1 MFERDPPDQE
11 LVARFKGGDEEALG
25 QLFERY
31 HQDLYD
37 FLYQLVG
44 DEAEAQRL
52 LGEVFKHVALSLA
65 RLPSD
70 RAFKPWL
77 YNLAAGEAFAHL
89 KRRGWLQA
97 LPETEFAGEAPRP
110 EAGQVQAEV
119 WRVARRLPA
128 EQRAAL
134 ALEEQHG
141 FDARGIAAVLAWP
154 EAQVATLLGEARARF
169 GREYDAQAEARGLPT
184 SGEVDA
190 ALALEMRSRT
200 GRSKSLYGFLPPL
213 ILPAAAKETIKT
225 EVMEAAT
232 PAKGGCLESLKS
244 ACGCKTLA
252 IAGSVIGAAV
262 AATAAVALFLSC
274 VLQGRSPA
282 ECIGVSPPVQPPTV
296 VTEVPPTSTPYVQR
310 CEPGVIFCE
319 DFEDGQADGWDLG
332 PGWRVERESPNYV
345 LSGSGHDWATLL
357 DQWWDDVRFRFRLK
371 LVEGAIHLNYRLTEG
386 PRRYFVGFSE
396 EGLSLIRQEG
406 DDFTELAWEEVWH
419 GLGRWHEVE
428 IVGWGGH
435 LQVYVD
441 DDLELDYTDRSP
453 LRWGTIAFE
462 TLDDSRAQVDD
473 IEVLDSGPEAEPPTP
488 TRVRPTPRPTTRVR
502 PTATSRPTTR
512 VRPTATTRPTTRV
525 PPTEPPPCENDSA
538 FVADVTVPD
547 NTPFD
552 PGAEFEKIW
561 RLRNSGTCPWDE
573 GYELAFVGGELMSGP
588 DGVPIPWAEPGA
600 EVDIGVVLVAPEEPG
615 TYRGDWRLR
624 DSDGELFGAG
634 FYVQIVVPSPAAPP
648 PEMSF
653 WADDECVIDRCTVL
667 RWEVEHVQA
676 VYLDGD
682 GVVGHDAR
690 DVCPE
695 ETTTY
700 TLHAVSP
707 AGDIEQSVTI
717 HVPEINFW
725 VEEDTIEQGGC
736 TTLHWDVEGVQA
748 VYLNE
753 EGVAG
758 HDARDVC
765 PSHTTTYGLYVV
777 SACGDIERSVTVTVL
792 AAPTDDEG
800 PSIGELDSTPA
811 GEHICP
817 YNEITVQSVITDPSG
832 VDRAE
837 LWYLHTPI
845 AGVGVWESVPM
856 SRAGDTF
863 RATIGAFGVG
873 EVRYHIKAWDSL
885 GNESQS
891 SKDVKSVVIC

>member
-11 LVARFKGGDEEALG
+11 LVARFKGGDTKALD

-31 HQDLYD
+31 HQDVYD

-52 LGEVFKHVALSLA
+52 LGEVWGRVRDSLA
-65 RLPSD
+65 QLPPD

-77 YNLAAGEAFAHL
+77 YNLAAGEAFALL
-89 KRRGWLQA
+89 KRRRWLQA

-119 WRVARRLPA
+119 WRVARRLSA
-128 EQRAAL
+128 EQRAVL
-134 ALEEQHG
+134 ALQEQHG
-141 FDARGIAAVLAWP
+141 FDTRGIAVVLGRP
-154 EAQVATLLGEARARF
+154 EAQVAALLGGAMARF
-169 GREYDAQAEARGLPT
+169 GGEYDAQAEARGLPR

-225 EVMEAAT
+225 EIIEAAT

-244 ACGCKTLA
+244 ACSCKTLA
-252 IAGSVIGAAV
+252 IVGSVIGALVATIV
-262 AATAAVALFLSC
+262 AAVLLLSC

-282 ECIGVSPPVQPPTV
+282 ECIGISPPVQPPTV
-296 VTEVPPTSTPYVQR
+296 VTVPPTSRPYVQR

-319 DFEDGQADGWDLG
+319 DFEDGRADGWDLG
-332 PGWRVERESPNYV
+332 SGWRVERESPNYV
-345 LSGSGHDWATLL
+345 LSGSGHEWATLL
-357 DQWWDDVRFRFRLK
+357 DQEWDDYRFRFRLK
-371 LVEGAIHLNYRLTEG
+371 LLEGVIHLNYRLTEG
-386 PRRYFVGFSE
+386 PRRYFIGFG
-396 EGLSLIRQEG
+396 EGSLSLIRQED
-406 DDFTELAWEEVWH
+406 DDFTELAWAEAWH
-419 GLGRWHEVE
+419 GLDRWHEVE

-441 DDLELDYTDRSP
+441 GGLELDHTDRNP
-453 LRWGTIAFE
+453 LRRGTIAFE

-473 IEVLDSGPEAEPPTP
+473 IEILDSGPEAEPPTP
-488 TRVRPTPRPTTRVR
+488 TRVRPTATPRPTTRVR
-502 PTATSRPTTR
+502 PTATPRP
-512 VRPTATTRPTTRV
+512 PTPV
-525 PPTEPPPCENDSA
+525 PPAGLPPCENDSA

-547 NTPFD
+547 NMAFD
-552 PGAEFEKIW
+552 PGTEFEKIW
-561 RLRNSGTCPWDE
+561 RLRNNGTCPWDD
-573 GYELAFVGGELMSGP
+573 GYGLAFVGGDPMSGP
-588 DGVPIPWAEPGA
+588 DSVPLPWAEPGA
-600 EVDIGVVLVAPEEPG
+600 EVDIGLVLVAPEEPG

-624 DSDGELFGAG
+624 APEGELFGAG

-676 VYLDGD
+676 VYLDGK
-682 GVVGHDAR
+682 GVAGHDAR

-707 AGDIEQSVTI
+707 SGGIEQSVTI
-717 HVPEINFW
+717 RVPEISFW
-725 VEEDTIEQGGC
+725 VDEDVIEQGGC
-736 TTLHWDVEGVQA
+736 TTLHWDVEWVEA
-748 VYLNE
+748 VYLNGD
-753 EGVAG
+753 GVAG

-765 PSHTTTYGLYVV
+765 PSYTTSYALYVV
-777 SACGDIERSVTVTVL
+777 TACGDIERSETVTVVSV
-792 AAPTDDEG
+792 PTDDEG
-800 PSIGELDSTPA
+800 PSIGQLVADPEY
-811 GEHICP
+811 ENICP
-817 YNEITVQSVITDPSG
+817 YNEITIKSVITDPSG
-832 VDRAE
+832 VERAE
-837 LWYLHTPI
+837 LWYLHIPLS
-845 AGVGVWESVPM
+845 GVGVWDHVTM

-873 EVRYHIKAWDSL
+873 EVRYYIKAWDSL

-891 SKDVKSVVIC
+891 FKDVKSVVIC